1 MFIFNSFSSNDVL
14 FYGMFVGVAC
24 HLGFSLVS
32 SIWHGENVQVDKGIQ
47 TDAWEDYSDR
57 PSLIGPESL
66 TSFEPVSEGISPIT
80 TVLPVRPMD
89 IEVVPNPDILNIEN
103 ISNLIDK
110 GVQTIPTENIIIIT
124 EMIPIY
130 S

>member
-1 MFIFNSFSSNDVL
+1 MLFNYLIDNDYV
-14 FYGMFVGVAC
+14 FYAFYSTMAGYMTYRF
-24 HLGFSLVS
+24 VS
-32 SIWHGENVQVDKGIQ
+32 SYWNQFYVDKGVQ

-57 PSLIGPESL
+57 PSLIGPESV
-66 TSFEPVSEGISPIT
+66 TSLEPVSQGISPVT
-80 TVLPVRPMD
+80 TVLPVRPME

-110 GVQTIPTENIIIIT
+110 GVQTIPLENIVIIT
-124 EMIPIY
+124 EMIPIF